1 MRETIRLLIAV
12 SMVLL
17 STVPAAAQTAT
28 APAAAQSA
36 TTATELPSN
45 FNLGQYKIALTRYYE
60 SGQYERDVAAA
71 VGKAAAY
78 LTAQANRKGKLAIV
92 LDIDETALSNWPVI
106 KADDFGFIPQGPC
119 DLSPSDYPQGACGW
133 MVWISQARNKPILPT
148 LELYRLARK
157 EGMAVFFITGRP
169 GSLRAPTERNL
180 RAAGYDKWND
190 LMMKTAGYRTESVIK
205 FKSSSRATI
214 VRQGYTIVLNMGDQE
229 SDLAGGYAERT
240 FKVPDPF
247 YYIP

>member
-1 MRETIRLLIAV
+1 
-12 SMVLL
+12 MVLL

-60 SGQYERDVAAA
+60 SSQYERDVAAA